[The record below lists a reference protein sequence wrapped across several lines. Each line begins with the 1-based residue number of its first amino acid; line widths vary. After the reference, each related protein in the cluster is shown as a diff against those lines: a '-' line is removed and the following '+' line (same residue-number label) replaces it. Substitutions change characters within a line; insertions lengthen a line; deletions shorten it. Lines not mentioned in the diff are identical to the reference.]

1 MHMGEKRKLY
11 MIHNQYLSS
20 IMLQALLCQ
29 LKEEEK
35 IEVGNKE
42 PITLPY
48 STWLFESI
56 LQLEF
61 GFRVYTLLV
70 KLMLKH
76 KSVQCTGKNLQW
88 GNQEYS

>member
-1 MHMGEKRKLY
+1 
-11 MIHNQYLSS
+11 MIPGIVYSWSRTIPLDELEMYQFFCYPISCPFVQRVVQDIGVISS
-20 IMLQALLCQ
+20 L
-29 LKEEEK
+29 
-35 IEVGNKE
+35 
-42 PITLPY
+42 

-76 KSVQCTGKNLQW
+76 KSVQCTEKNLQW